1 MQLLLIIL
9 SVMTLTV
16 KDKNSVT
23 ADGVVPPEMEATYS
37 CTYQKGTVRKGD
49 EAVLTLSRLGG
60 ITVEKIEM
68 AMRGNKTA
76 GAAAIVAT
84 ADETLLAAKN
94 VTYNTVGSSVV
105 VFSGAKVDVEE
116 MVITLTGTENSMYVD
131 SYTITYAEPPV
142 HTVTLMKGD
151 HIYVSL
157 TEQIGGEGII
167 LPAVPD
173 SAEWHFVGWSETE
186 FWATNNKPELNYP
199 NRTYFPS
206 QDATLW
212 AVFRFQKEEEV
223 SYMTT
228 PVSGDYMYV
237 NRDLDIAL
245 TGVPADGKMD
255 FSVVDETNEDLYYTV
270 DFTAPDTAYITHT
283 KTQTPIGFI
292 ASSHKMTSKASPWL
306 VYHEGEETL
315 FYTIIKGKTY
325 ILWLDILDSVNEGYY
340 SGLFQTDNLTSPM
353 ALMPR
358 RDREDPVYTCHPEA
372 KVGFHSVYAT
382 PDTDYILPFGNY
394 ELHIHNGQKY
404 LQLR

>member
-1 MQLLLIIL
+1 
-9 SVMTLTV
+9 MT
-16 KDKNSVT
+16 S
-23 ADGVVPPEMEATYS
+23 DGTLPPEMEATYS

-49 EAVLTLSRLGG
+49 EAILTLSQLGG

-94 VTYNTVGSSVV
+94 VAYNTVGSPVV

-186 FWATNNKPELNYP
+186 FWATSERPELIFA
-199 NRTYFPS
+199 NRSYFPS

-223 SYMTT
+223 SFMTT

-245 TGVPADGKMD
+245 TGIPADGKMD
-255 FSVVDETNEDLYYTV
+255 FSVLDEMNEELYYTI
-270 DFTAPDTAYITHT
+270 DFHSPDTAYITHT
-283 KTQTPIGFI
+283 KTQTPIGFT
-292 ASSHKMTSKASPWL
+292 SSRTMTAKASPWL
-306 VYHEGEETL
+306 VYQEGEETI
-315 FYTIIKGKTY
+315 FYTVIKSKKY
-325 ILWLDILDSVNEGYY
+325 VLWLNIFDAVGDFYA
-340 SGLFQTDNLTSPM
+340 GLFQTDNLTSPM

-372 KVGFHSVYAT
+372 KVGLRSVWAT